1 MLWHFHFAIKVNDIC
16 NSMNGKRANMYDKNI
31 ASMNLY
37 MVEGYNAQLPN
48 FAHGCN
54 LKINFL

>member
-1 MLWHFHFAIKVNDIC
+1 
-16 NSMNGKRANMYDKNI
+16 MYDKNI